1 MAGASRLLLLIASIA
16 SFTTIFGASLFC
28 VHAAR
33 VARHCPQAKRRKKF
47 TLLTLIVVRRR
58 PISHTTHHVIHHP
71 FFFTKLAAADALR
84 GLQVSATPV
93 PDAPKRAIPTQGP
106 AGTRPSTSGD
116 FFVVGA
122 VWVTC
127 ITMVVVIAVVFIRLC
142 PCVRS
147 SVPQGACTPSL
158 WTDWRSRFSEW
169 FHCCQSRKWAS
180 VRPTCEGIR
189 RGTRRSRWRNA

>member
-1 MAGASRLLLLIASIA
+1 MMAGASRLLLLIVSIA
-16 SFTTIFGASLFC
+16 SFTTILGASFFC
-28 VHAAR
+28 CTTLSANKTKEEVHSVDFNRCASSSD
-33 VARHCPQAKRRKKF
+33 
-47 TLLTLIVVRRR
+47 
-58 PISHTTHHVIHHP
+58 SHTTHHVIHHP

-158 WTDWRSRFSEW
+158 WTDWRSRFSER
-169 FHCCQSRKWAS
+169 FHCC
-180 VRPTCEGIR
+180 
-189 RGTRRSRWRNA
+189 

>member
-1 MAGASRLLLLIASIA
+1 MLQKYGLRNQNLRSSSSEA
-16 SFTTIFGASLFC
+16 
-28 VHAAR
+28 
-33 VARHCPQAKRRKKF
+33 
-47 TLLTLIVVRRR
+47 LIVLRRR
-58 PISHTTHHVIHHP
+58 PNSPTTHDLMCFVFHHL
-71 FFFTKLAAADALR
+71 FFLSKLAAADALR

-127 ITMVVVIAVVFIRLC
+127 LTMVVVIAVVFIRLC

-147 SVPQGACTPSL
+147 TLPQGACTTSL
-158 WTDWRSRFSEW
+158 WPDWRSRVLLPPMLLTSPHFSS
-169 FHCCQSRKWAS
+169 CTGVCRGGSGQASGQRARVPGGVRTPRGGIGGLQSMYGAPS
-180 VRPTCEGIR
+180 
-189 RGTRRSRWRNA
+189 